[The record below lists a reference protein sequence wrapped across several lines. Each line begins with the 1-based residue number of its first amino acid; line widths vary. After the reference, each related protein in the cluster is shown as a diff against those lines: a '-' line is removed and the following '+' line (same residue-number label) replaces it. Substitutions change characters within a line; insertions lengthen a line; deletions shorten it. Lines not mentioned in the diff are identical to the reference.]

1 MAKTISK
8 ELDKHKEYVKKRLAE
23 LTPILQKAA
32 VGDFVGKI
40 KIPEKEDEFSELL
53 VGLSLMMDDLQELQ
67 KIREKSEREA
77 GERLRELEQWRRL
90 TTGREIK
97 MTELKDEIKSLNSE
111 IKKLKEQLYKTS

>member
-23 LTPILQKAA
+23 LTPVLQKAA

-77 GERLRELEQWRRL
+77 GERMGELEQWRRL

-97 MTELKDEIKSLNSE
+97 MTKLKDEIKSLKSE
-111 IKKLKEQLYKTS
+111 IEKLKEQLYKTN

>member
-32 VGDFVGKI
+32 VGDFIGKI

-77 GERLRELEQWRRL
+77 GERMKELEQWRRL

-97 MTELKDEIKSLNSE
+97 MTELKDEIKSLKSE